1 MIIEAKFLTSAPT
14 LALTLPLPK
23 GWGEVA
29 FLGRSNV
36 GKSSLINALLGRK
49 QLAKTSNTP
58 GKTRLMNFYQVE
70 TKDRAGSGLKTL
82 GQWFWVDLPGYGY
95 AKVSKTMQAEWQKHL
110 EDYLQNRGSLSQVWL
125 LIDSRHGLQP
135 NDALMVEWLAHNAI
149 STRLVLTKTDYV
161 KQAQLA
167 EHRAVLQN
175 MQAQLLGGVTE
186 DNQPLAFS
194 AKTGQGKPQLWQ
206 AMNSVYSVS
215 QTRPLIRP
223 ST

>member
-23 GWGEVA
+23 GWCEIA

-70 TKDRAGSGLKTL
+70 SKLRLGGGLSVT
-82 GQWFWVDLPGYGY
+82 GQWFLVDLPGYGY

-110 EDYLQNRGSLSQVWL
+110 EDYLQNRSSLSQVWL
-125 LIDSRHGLQP
+125 LIDARHGLQA
-135 NDALMVEWLAHNAI
+135 NDILMVEWLAHHGI
-149 STRLVLTKTDYV
+149 STRLVLTKIDYV

-186 DNQPLAFS
+186 ENQPLVFS

-206 AMNSVYSVS
+206 AINNLYHLAQSNCH
-215 QTRPLIRP
+215 
-223 ST
+223 